1 MSNVCLIIFVTMK
14 LSSLSLIN
22 FRNHLDA
29 DFLFP
34 EDVAV
39 FTGANGTGKTNILD
53 AIHYLAFCKGFL
65 NSVDSQNI
73 HENEGFFLVEG
84 KFSIEDKNHAF
95 SCGLKRSQNKIFKK
109 NGKEYDRLSEHIGH
123 VPLVLIAPT
132 DIQLI
137 SGGSE
142 ERRKFMDSVIAQFN
156 RTYLEE
162 LIRYN
167 KVLRNRNIV
176 LRNGNPDAGMIEV
189 LNMQL
194 CEHAHLMFEERR
206 QFSEELSS
214 LLAYYYQHLSG
225 GNELASVKYRSGLHS
240 KNLEELLHQSFERD
254 KVMQYTTE
262 GLHKDDLELCIADK
276 PLKRFASQGQQKS
289 MLIALKL
296 AQFDI
301 ISNKKKTT
309 PLLLLDDI
317 FEKLDQSR
325 ITALLELISKGHFG
339 QIFITDTHPQRVTE
353 ILKSIDCAYT
363 HFELPLQDKSRTS
376 NEAD

>member
-1 MSNVCLIIFVTMK
+1 MK

-29 DFLFP
+29 DFLFS
-34 EDVAV
+34 EDVTV
-39 FTGANGTGKTNILD
+39 FTGANGTGKTNVLD

-84 KFSIEDKNHAF
+84 KFSMEDKNHAF

-109 NGKEYDRLSEHIGH
+109 NGKEYERLSEHIGH

-132 DIQLI
+132 DIHLI

-142 ERRKFMDSVIAQFN
+142 ERRKFLDSVIAQFN

-167 KVLRNRNIV
+167 KVLRNRNIL
-176 LRNGNPDAGMIEV
+176 LRNGNPDLGIIEV
-189 LNMQL
+189 FNMQL
-194 CEHAHLMFEERR
+194 CEHARIIFEERR
-206 QFSEELSS
+206 QFTEELSR
-214 LLAYYYQHLSG
+214 LLAFYYEHLSG
-225 GNELASVKYRSGLHS
+225 GKELASIKYRSGLQS
-240 KNLEELLHQSFERD
+240 KSLEDLLHQSFERD

-262 GLHKDDLELCIADK
+262 GLHKDDLELCIADR

-301 ISNKKKTT
+301 IKNKKETA

-317 FEKLDQSR
+317 FEKLDQNR
-325 ITALLELISKGHFG
+325 ITALLELISKRHFG

-353 ILKSIDCAYT
+353 ILNSIDCAYT
-363 HFELPLQDKSRTS
+363 HFELPLPVNSKRSDET
-376 NEAD
+376 E

>member
-1 MSNVCLIIFVTMK
+1 MK

-29 DFLFP
+29 EFFFS
-34 EDVAV
+34 EEVTV

-73 HENEGFFLVEG
+73 HEKEGFFLIDG
-84 KFSIEDKNHAF
+84 KFSIDEKNLAF
-95 SCGLKRSQNKIFKK
+95 TCGLKRSQNKIFKK
-109 NGKEYDRLSEHIGH
+109 NGKEYERLSEHIGH

-142 ERRKFMDSVIAQFN
+142 ERRKFLDSVIAQFN
-156 RTYLEE
+156 RTYLDE

-167 KVLRNRNIV
+167 KILRNRNIL
-176 LRNGNPDAGMIEV
+176 LRNGNPDPAIIEV

-194 CEHAHLMFEERR
+194 CGHAQTIFEERS
-206 QFSEELSS
+206 QFTQELSR
-214 LLAYYYQHLSG
+214 LLAHYYEHLSG
-225 GNELASVKYRSGLHS
+225 GKELASIKYRSGLQNNS
-240 KNLEELLHQSFERD
+240 LEELLHKSFERD

-262 GLHKDDLELCIADK
+262 GVHKDDLELCIADR

-301 ISNKKKTT
+301 IKNKKKSA

-317 FEKLDQSR
+317 FEKLDQNR
-325 ITALLELISKGHFG
+325 ITALLELISKRHFG

-353 ILKSIDCAYT
+353 ILNSIECAYT
-363 HFELPLQDKSRTS
+363 HFELPLPVNSTRTH
-376 NEAD
+376 ETE